1 MNREIL
7 KKNFEAGGFIVTFF
21 DTKEAAADYIVESI
35 SGSAGGSGSTGG
47 SGSAGGS
54 GSIGG
59 SGTTVGFGGSMTAK
73 EMGLYDR
80 LKAAGNDCVWH
91 WADADKGPAVFEK
104 AFHAENYILSAN
116 GVSEEGYIVN
126 IDGTGNR
133 IAATVYGKKK
143 VWFVVGK
150 NKIVP
155 TLEEAMKRADT
166 TAAILNAKRFLP
178 ADAAEEQIEAKRDQ
192 SCRAMTIH
200 RKPMNGMVCEI
211 VFVDEELGY

>member
-1 MNREIL
+1 MTRLLSLAFALAVTATAHAQADETIRLNQTGMYPNQEKVAVIEAPKASKITIRDAATGKSVAKAKVLRKATSPWSSKQRTVVDFSAL
-7 KKNFEAGGFIVTFF
+7 KTPGQ
-21 DTKEAAADYIVESI
+21 
-35 SGSAGGSGSTGG
+35 
-47 SGSAGGS
+47 
-54 GSIGG
+54 
-59 SGTTVGFGGSMTAK
+59 
-73 EMGLYDR
+73 
-80 LKAAGNDCVWH
+80 
-91 WADADKGPAVFEK
+91 
-104 AFHAENYILSAN
+104 YILSAN

-192 SCRAMTIH
+192 ICRAMTIH

>member
-1 MNREIL
+1 MNKEIL
-7 KKNFEAGGFIVTFF
+7 KKNFEAGGFTVTFF
-21 DTKEAAADYIVESI
+21 DTKEAAADYI
-35 SGSAGGSGSTGG
+35 A
-47 SGSAGGS
+47 
-54 GSIGG
+54 GSIKD
-59 SGTTVGFGGSMTAK
+59 STVGFGGSMTAK

-91 WADADKGPAVFEK
+91 WIEADKKQDVFEK
-104 AFHAENYILSAN
+104 AFHAEHYILSAN
-116 GVSEEGYIVN
+116 GISEEGYIVN

-133 IAATVYGKKK
+133 IAATVFGKKK

-155 TLEEAMKRADT
+155 TLAEAMKRADT

-178 ADAAEEQIEAKRDQ
+178 ADATEEQIEAKRDQ
-192 SCRAMTIH
+192 ICRAMTIH
-200 RKPMNGMVCEI
+200 RKPMNGMESEI

>member
-1 MNREIL
+1 MNKEIL
-7 KKNFEAGGFIVTFF
+7 KKNFEAGGFTVTFF
-21 DTKEAAADYIVESI
+21 DTKEAAADHI
-35 SGSAGGSGSTGG
+35 A
-47 SGSAGGS
+47 
-54 GSIGG
+54 GSIKD
-59 SGTTVGFGGSMTAK
+59 STVGFGGSMTAK

-80 LKAAGNDCVWH
+80 MKAAGNDCVWH
-91 WADADKGPAVFEK
+91 WIEADKGPDVFEK
-104 AFHAENYILSAN
+104 AFHAKHYILSAN

-133 IAATVYGKKK
+133 IAATVFGKKK

-155 TLEEAMKRADT
+155 TLAEAMKRADT

-178 ADAAEEQIEAKRDQ
+178 ADATEEQIEAKRDQ
-192 SCRAMTIH
+192 ICRAMTIH
-200 RKPMNGMVCEI
+200 RKPMNGMESEI

>member
-1 MNREIL
+1 MNKEIL
-7 KKNFEAGGFIVTFF
+7 KKNFEAGGFTVTFF
-21 DTKEAAADYIVESI
+21 DTKEAAADHI
-35 SGSAGGSGSTGG
+35 A
-47 SGSAGGS
+47 
-54 GSIGG
+54 GSIKD
-59 SGTTVGFGGSMTAK
+59 STVGFGGSMTAK

-91 WADADKGPAVFEK
+91 WIEADKKQDVFEK
-104 AFHAENYILSAN
+104 AFHAEHYILSAN
-116 GVSEEGYIVN
+116 GISEEGYIVN

-133 IAATVYGKKK
+133 IAATVFGKKK

-178 ADAAEEQIEAKRDQ
+178 ADATEEQIEAKRDQ
-192 SCRAMTIH
+192 ICRAMTIH
-200 RKPMNGMVCEI
+200 RKPMNGMECEI

>member
-1 MNREIL
+1 MNKEIL
-7 KKNFEAGGFIVTFF
+7 KKNFEAGGFTVTFF
-21 DTKEAAADYIVESI
+21 DTKEAAADHI
-35 SGSAGGSGSTGG
+35 A
-47 SGSAGGS
+47 
-54 GSIGG
+54 GSIKD
-59 SGTTVGFGGSMTAK
+59 STVGFGGSMTAK

-91 WADADKGPAVFEK
+91 WIEADKKQDVFEK
-104 AFHAENYILSAN
+104 TFHAEHYILSAN
-116 GVSEEGYIVN
+116 GISEEGYIVN

-133 IAATVYGKKK
+133 IAATVFGKKK

-155 TLEEAMKRADT
+155 TLAEAMKRADT

-178 ADAAEEQIEAKRDQ
+178 ADATEEQIEAKRDQ
-192 SCRAMTIH
+192 ICRAMTIH
-200 RKPMNGMVCEI
+200 RKPMNGMESEI

>member
-1 MNREIL
+1 MNKEIL
-7 KKNFEAGGFIVTFF
+7 KKNFEAGGFTVTFF
-21 DTKEAAADYIVESI
+21 DTKEAAADHI
-35 SGSAGGSGSTGG
+35 AGIIKDS
-47 SGSAGGS
+47 
-54 GSIGG
+54 
-59 SGTTVGFGGSMTAK
+59 TVGFGGSMTAK

-91 WADADKGPAVFEK
+91 WIEADKKQDVFEK
-104 AFHAENYILSAN
+104 TFHAEHYILSAN
-116 GVSEEGYIVN
+116 GISEEGYIVN

-133 IAATVYGKKK
+133 IAATVFGKKK

-155 TLEEAMKRADT
+155 TLAEAMKRADT

-178 ADAAEEQIEAKRDQ
+178 ADATEEQIEAKRDQ
-192 SCRAMTIH
+192 ICRAMTIH
-200 RKPMNGMVCEI
+200 RKPMNGMESEI

>member
-35 SGSAGGSGSTGG
+35 SGSAGGSG
-47 SGSAGGS
+47 
-54 GSIGG
+54 
-59 SGTTVGFGGSMTAK
+59 TTVGFGGSMTAK

-91 WADADKGPAVFEK
+91 WADADKGPDVFEK

-192 SCRAMTIH
+192 ICRAMTIH